1 MKNLALSSSYNNV
14 VGRHKNETKK
24 RVETKQRANV
34 EANKK
39 IRFLKQKKKTIK
51 TNYLILKVY
60 LMLPL

>member
-14 VGRHKNETKK
+14 VGRHKNEKK